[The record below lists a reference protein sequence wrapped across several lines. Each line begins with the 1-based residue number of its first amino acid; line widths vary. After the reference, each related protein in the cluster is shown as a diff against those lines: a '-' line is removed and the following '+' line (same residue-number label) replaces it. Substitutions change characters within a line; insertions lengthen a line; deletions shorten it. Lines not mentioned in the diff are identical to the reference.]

1 MMRYSVQP
9 RDQILVKGDWS
20 LYLMKMWEKNIGK
33 DISKNLTSKYSQKL
47 LDHPKRLATDAIKT
61 ALKRQLKKKKHKK
74 TSRSNWWF
82 DDDEIANKITKTSKY
97 SPQNT
102 SESVKS
108 EVEIP
113 KERYTKWAIETHPKV
128 I

>member
-61 ALKRQLKKKKHKK
+61 ALKRQLKKKKNTKK
-74 TSRSNWWF
+74 P
-82 DDDEIANKITKTSKY
+82 A
-97 SPQNT
+97 
-102 SESVKS
+102 
-108 EVEIP
+108 EVTGDLMMMKLPI
-113 KERYTKWAIETHPKV
+113 KLQKLRNIHHRILQSQLKAK
-128 I
+128 

>member
-74 TSRSNWWF
+74 TSRSNW
-82 DDDEIANKITKTSKY
+82 
-97 SPQNT
+97 
-102 SESVKS
+102 
-108 EVEIP
+108 
-113 KERYTKWAIETHPKV
+113 
-128 I
+128 